1 MTKKLQDII
10 DAPKPTEEELRT
22 AEEAGADWVGWDP
35 DRVRAFMA
43 GKITLG
49 DLEGIDKEAQYRMA
63 QVAYKHFTEG
73 KMEQAKQAFQGL
85 LALDPFDAYFLTVLG
100 AIAQEEGKH
109 EEAEAAYSR
118 ALEINPFSAVAWAQ
132 RGETRIL
139 LGKLSEA
146 ADDITRALEEDPE
159 GKEPA
164 TQRARAMAIMLRKEL
179 EKAQASVA
187 ATASSAADAGDPSAS
202 NGSSNEES

>member
-1 MTKKLQDII
+1 MTKKLQDIV
-10 DAPKPTEEELRT
+10 DAPKPTEEELRA
-22 AEEAGADWVGWDP
+22 AEEAGAEWVGWDP
-35 DRVRAFMA
+35 DRVKAFLA

-63 QVAYKHFTEG
+63 HVAYKHFTEG
-73 KMEQAKQAFQGL
+73 KLEQAKQAFQGL

-100 AIAQEEGKH
+100 AIAQEEGNH

-132 RGETRIL
+132 RGETRVL

-146 ADDITRALEEDPE
+146 ADDIARALAEDPE

-164 TQRARAMAIMLRKEL
+164 TQRARAMATMLRKEL
-179 EKAQASVA
+179 EKAQAA
-187 ATASSAADAGDPSAS
+187 AFTPSEGEEPVSSTETPDD
-202 NGSSNEES
+202 ES